1 MKLHILRCGSMRVS
15 PAVPFGGGISL
26 QNSARELLS
35 PDRMRVE
42 LPVFCFLLE
51 HPRGPILVDAGWC
64 RELSPAGVYDPA
76 AVRRVLPAHLA
87 AFYRPELA
95 GGDQP
100 RLRLRRGDAAQEPP
114 LAAGNG
120 GGPGLRRGALQ
131 PRPGP
136 LPRHPGVLRV
146 AP

>member
-35 PDRMRVE
+35 PDRKRVE

-76 AVRRVLPAHLA
+76 AVRR
-87 AFYRPELA
+87 
-95 GGDQP
+95 
-100 RLRLRRGDAAQEPP
+100 
-114 LAAGNG
+114 
-120 GGPGLRRGALQ
+120 GALQ